1 MSNLTVENVYLRQEA
16 KQLATRHRW
25 TLIGMYAIF
34 YAIIYAISYGGGA
47 LLSAIFGEPY
57 QLFYGAVTLNDAY
70 WLGYIVL
77 FLISTL
83 VSSGLALG
91 LTCATIDLARDTHIV
106 RISDLFGRMSSC
118 FKAFRLSLWVG
129 LKACLWGLPGAAV
142 IFWLCLTVSSA
153 VDADASSI
161 VLSVL
166 PFAVIIG
173 SFVPMVPALYRY
185 MLSTCILADAP
196 ETGVRECVNRS
207 KAMMKGHKWQFFKLP
222 MPFILALF
230 GLMLAVLFVMSLIT
244 GFLVFGNFPTA
255 ITLLLVYVAI
265 IALVLVY
272 IPRVYM
278 CSVLFYLKRVEETT
292 PAADAVKALPADETP
307 AADVADTNASD
318 TADVSAENVADEE

>member
-25 TLIGMYAIF
+25 TLIGMCAIF

-118 FKAFRLSLWVG
+118 FKAFRLRLWVG

-185 MLSTCILADAP
+185 MLSTYILADAP

-207 KAMMKGHKWQFFKLP
+207 KVLMKGHKWQAFKLP

-230 GLMLAVLFVMSLIT
+230 GLYLAISIAAYLILA
-244 GFLVFGNFPTA
+244 FLGGTIASVISAFLPLA
-255 ITLLLVYVAI
+255 ILLVLACIYMPRI
-265 IALVLVY
+265 Y
-272 IPRVYM
+272 I
-278 CSVLFYLKRVEETT
+278 STALFYLKRAAEST
-292 PAADAVKALPADETP
+292 PAADTAEALPADEAP
-307 AADVADTNASD
+307 AAD
-318 TADVSAENVADEE
+318 TADESDEVNAEDISTSAEE

>member
-16 KQLATRHRW
+16 KELAKEHRW
-25 TLIGMYAIF
+25 TLFGMFGILYVINYAV
-34 YAIIYAISYGGGA
+34 SDGGNA
-47 LLSAIFGEPY
+47 LLTALCGSSSAGNTARF
-57 QLFYGAVTLNDAY
+57 VY

-77 FLISTL
+77 MLVYTL
-83 VSSGLALG
+83 VSSGLWLG
-91 LTCATIDLARDTHIV
+91 LTRATIDIARGTADV
-106 RISDLFGRMSSC
+106 RTRDVFCRMSSH
-118 FKAFRLSLWVG
+118 FKAFRLNLWIG
-129 LKACLWGLPGAAV
+129 LKTILWTLPALAV
-142 IFWLCLTVSSA
+142 TLVLAIILSA
-153 VDADASSI
+153 VPKSDVTMTLMTI
-161 VLSVL
+161 L
-166 PFAVIIG
+166 PFVMTIAMCALMI
-173 SFVPMVPALYRY
+173 PALFRY
-185 MLSTCILADAP
+185 TLAAFILADAP